1 MKNER
6 SKFVMGIE
14 PQEKTRPERV
24 TRFDASSQYKPDRR
38 GIEKRTRR
46 LQIAVQ
52 PSLYEAALAKVQ
64 GTRNVYGRK
73 NSLSDYVI
81 NLMARDLGMV
91 EALGLDID
99 DE

>member
-1 MKNER
+1 MKNDR
-6 SKFVMGIE
+6 SKFLMGFE
-14 PQEKTRPERV
+14 TQEKPQRPERV

-52 PSLYEAALAKVQ
+52 PSLYAAALEKIQ

-81 NLMARDLGMV
+81 NLMAKDLDMV
-91 EALGLDID
+91 EELGLDID
-99 DE
+99 D